1 MRLYGNEQASANHAP
16 ALYPV
21 LSLLLGASL
30 WGLIWYPMRLL
41 EAAGLNGIWLAL
53 ILYGSALL
61 VSLPRVTGAFAEFS
75 RFPLSLLLLA
85 LAAGWT
91 NVAFM
96 LAVLEGNIVR
106 VMLLFYLSPLWAV
119 LMAWLFLAER
129 ISLLSFA
136 SLILSLTGA
145 VIMLWSPNMGLPWPQ
160 GRVDW
165 LAISAGFT
173 FAMSNVVTRKMADTS
188 IAAKSLSTW
197 LGVVVVAMVL
207 IILLGLPAPRAAPQV
222 FFGAIL
228 LGGAGIL
235 SMTWLIQYGVTH
247 MPVQRSAVIMLFEL
261 VVGAGS
267 QQLLTNEH
275 MSLHEWT
282 GGLLIVIAAY
292 GSAKR

>member
-1 MRLYGNEQASANHAP
+1 M
-16 ALYPV
+16 
-21 LSLLLGASL
+21 
-30 WGLIWYPMRLL
+30 
-41 EAAGLNGIWLAL
+41 
-53 ILYGSALL
+53 
-61 VSLPRVTGAFAEFS
+61 TGAFVEFS

-136 SLILSLTGA
+136 SLVLSLTGA
-145 VIMLWSPNMGLPWPQ
+145 VIMLWSPSMELPWPH

-197 LGVVVVAMVL
+197 LGVMVVALGL
-207 IILLGLPAPRAAPQV
+207 IILLQLPVPRAAPQI

-228 LGGAGIL
+228 LGAVGIL

-267 QQLLTNEH
+267 QQLLTNEY
-275 MSLHEWT
+275 LTLREWI

-292 GSAKR
+292 VSAKR

>member
-1 MRLYGNEQASANHAP
+1 MRLYGNGQTSANHAP
-16 ALYPV
+16 ARYPV

-41 EAAGLNGIWLAL
+41 EAAGLHGIWLAL

-61 VSLPRVTGAFAEFS
+61 VSLLRMSGAYTEFS

-85 LAAGWT
+85 VSAGWT
-91 NVAFM
+91 NVAFV
-96 LAVLEGNIVR
+96 LAVLDGNIVR

-129 ISLLSFA
+129 ISLLSLA
-136 SLILSLTGA
+136 SLILSLAGA
-145 VIMLWSPNMGLPWPQ
+145 VIMLWSPSMGVPWPQ

-165 LAISAGFT
+165 LAISAGFA
-173 FAMSNVVTRKMADTS
+173 FAMSNVATRKMADTS

-197 LGVVVVAMVL
+197 LGVVIVAMGL
-207 IILLGLPAPRAAPQV
+207 IILLGLPAPRAEAQV
-222 FFGAIL
+222 FFSAIL
-228 LGGAGIL
+228 LGGVGIL
-235 SMTWLIQYGVTH
+235 GMTWLIQYGVTH

-261 VVGAGS
+261 VVGAVS

-275 MSLHEWT
+275 MILREWI
-282 GGLLIVIAAY
+282 GGLLIAIAAY
-292 GSAKR
+292 VSAKR